1 MIQFYAPNIETSL
14 KLPESDSKH
23 CIRVLRM
30 GEGDVIDVIDGHGN
44 RYQCRIVSGNPKA
57 TAVEIISKVTLQLPW
72 SQNFTVAVAPTKHL
86 DRMEWLVE
94 KLTEIGVNR
103 IIPML
108 CTHSERKEIKTE
120 RLEKIAISAMKQ
132 SLKTVLPEIWPM
144 TPIKKVVSEINV
156 SQKFIAYC
164 GDDNMQKRNL
174 LAKEYEYPNDAIILI
189 GPEGDFSPQEV
200 SYCLES
206 GYTPVTLGNNRL
218 RTETAALVACDTF
231 HIISQINQKK
241 YINQ

>member
-1 MIQFYAPNIETSL
+1 M
-14 KLPESDSKH
+14 
-23 CIRVLRM
+23 
-30 GEGDVIDVIDGHGN
+30 
-44 RYQCRIVSGNPKA
+44 VSGKTYRN
-57 TAVEIISKVTLQLPW
+57 
-72 SQNFTVAVAPTKHL
+72 
-86 DRMEWLVE
+86 
-94 KLTEIGVNR
+94 
-103 IIPML
+103 
-108 CTHSERKEIKTE
+108 TE

>member
-1 MIQFYAPNIETSL
+1 
-14 KLPESDSKH
+14 
-23 CIRVLRM
+23 
-30 GEGDVIDVIDGHGN
+30 
-44 RYQCRIVSGNPKA
+44 
-57 TAVEIISKVTLQLPW
+57 
-72 SQNFTVAVAPTKHL
+72 
-86 DRMEWLVE
+86 
-94 KLTEIGVNR
+94 
-103 IIPML
+103 ML

-144 TPIKKVVSEINV
+144 TPMKRVVSEINV

-164 GDDNMQKRNL
+164 DDNMQKRNL
-174 LAKEYEYPNDAIILI
+174 LAKEYAYPNDAIILI

-231 HIISQINQKK
+231 HIISQINQQN
-241 YINQ
+241 I